1 MSMSEKIKIA
11 IIKRKTTV
19 SEVAKNLKISQSNLS
34 NKLARD
40 NFNERE
46 LRKIADVLGYD
57 YKAVFIDPETKEEI

>member
-19 SEVAKNLKISQSNLS
+19 SAVAKTLNMSQSNLS

-40 NFNERE
+40 NFSEKE
-46 LRKIADVLGYD
+46 LQQIAEVLGYN